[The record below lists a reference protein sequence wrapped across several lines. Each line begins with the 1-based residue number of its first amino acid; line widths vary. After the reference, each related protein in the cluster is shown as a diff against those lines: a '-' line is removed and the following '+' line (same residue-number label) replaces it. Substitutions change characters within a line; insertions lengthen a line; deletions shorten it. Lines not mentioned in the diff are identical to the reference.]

1 LILGNSF
8 SLKFFK
14 AFTPN
19 LNRDFPNLFNQEKS
33 FLLQTDLDLTGDLY
47 PWRIQISEDQNFLYL
62 AAGLNGAQI
71 WDISDKN
78 NIILVHRIPL
88 DDQINDSTDGIW
100 VDPGQKYM
108 ITGEWVRKVN
118 IYDITDPRNPVKLSN
133 LGGLDDADDFVVTQD
148 LKILVIANGDDG
160 VALADISDKSNP
172 FILFKW
178 AVPGS
183 TSVENIDFY
192 KNESFVIASIRYYGF
207 AILEINSNRDAL
219 V

>member
-1 LILGNSF
+1 
-8 SLKFFK
+8 
-14 AFTPN
+14 
-19 LNRDFPNLFNQEKS
+19 
-33 FLLQTDLDLTGDLY
+33 
-47 PWRIQISEDQNFLYL
+47 
-62 AAGLNGAQI
+62 
-71 WDISDKN
+71 
-78 NIILVHRIPL
+78 
-88 DDQINDSTDGIW
+88 
-100 VDPGQKYM
+100 M